1 MTASLQGTKKEHN
14 HIYSQPNNEQ
24 ESNMMRKGRVGHIS
38 DDHL

>member
-14 HIYSQPNNEQ
+14 HIYSQPINQQ